1 MKPGLSNPSRI
12 HARKGGFSLVELV
25 ITMTIMT
32 ILVGVVSMRA
42 NGMTD
47 KARAAKIISTIEGL
61 RTPVMMYNQ
70 DTNQLPREYSG
81 YQGGTYHRL
90 SIDPGIANWD
100 GPYIETPIS
109 RSWNPTGNLVHMYNQ
124 AVPSY
129 SGNNGFDLDGD
140 GTQDVDQ
147 FDAVTLV
154 FWGIEESV
162 AEKVDRAFDSSL
174 SGTWTDAGRVE
185 YQTGSSRLNV
195 MIYNR

>member
-1 MKPGLSNPSRI
+1 MKPALSQISRRR
-12 HARKGGFSLVELV
+12 ARKGGFSLVELV

-47 KARAAKIISTIEGL
+47 KARAAKIVSTVEGL
-61 RTPVMMYNQ
+61 RTPVMMYHQ
-70 DTNQLPREYSG
+70 DTNQLPYEYSG

-90 SIDPGIANWD
+90 SLDPGVANWD

-109 RSWNPTGNLVHMYNQ
+109 RSWNPTGELIHMYNQ
-124 AVPSY
+124 AIPSY
-129 SGNNGFDLDGD
+129 SGNNGFDIDGD

-147 FDAVTLV
+147 YDATTLV
-154 FWGIEESV
+154 IWGIEEGV
-162 AEKVDRAFDSSL
+162 AEKVDRAFDSNL
-174 SGTWTDAGRVE
+174 GGTWTDAGRVE
-185 YQTGSSRLNV
+185 YTAASRRMNI